1 MSRNMVTRRLGS
13 LLILR
18 QNTQP
23 PSDEEWDECLN
34 LLSTDVE
41 EVQVLVITD
50 GGGPSPEQR
59 RRLDQALNGSPVR
72 VAVVSESVRIRFIV
86 SSVAFLT
93 RRIKSFSETEYTEAL
108 AHLELD
114 LDQRRLA
121 QRHVREMTA
130 LIGRA

>member
-1 MSRNMVTRRLGS
+1 MSRNMVTRRLGN

-59 RRLDQALNGSPVR
+59 RRLDQTLNGSPVR

-130 LIGRA
+130 LIERT

>member
-34 LLSTDVE
+34 LLSSDVE

-130 LIGRA
+130 LIERT

>member
-1 MSRNMVTRRLGS
+1 MSRNLVTRRLGS

-18 QNTQP
+18 QNTQS
-23 PSDEEWDECLN
+23 PSEEEWDECLN

-59 RRLDQALNGSPVR
+59 RRLDQALKGSPVR

-130 LIGRA
+130 LIERT